1 MPVRPHLAAALAFLL
16 GGCTIATPFREAAPA
31 GPDAGGEVI
40 VALTE
45 ATLGPDRAARA
56 AFWDGVR
63 AVEQSLPDQ
72 RGLVGYS
79 LRREL
84 LGSRAW
90 TMTVWDSEED
100 LERFVRSPAHG
111 RAMRTGSR
119 AIAGQRFATVTRP
132 RAAGRMPWAEAL
144 DVLER
149 RGQGYR

>member
-1 MPVRPHLAAALAFLL
+1 MPVRPHLAAALALLL
-16 GGCTIATPFREAAPA
+16 GGCTIATPFREASPA
-31 GPDAGGEVI
+31 GPEAGGEVI

-45 ATLGPDRAARA
+45 ATLGPDRAART

-72 RGLVGYS
+72 RGLVGYA

-90 TMTVWDSEED
+90 TMTVWESEED
-100 LERFVRSPAHG
+100 LARFVRSQAHG
-111 RAMRTGSR
+111 AAIRTG
-119 AIAGQRFATVTRP
+119 APALAGQRFASVTRP
-132 RAAGRMPWAEAL
+132 RAAGPMPWAEAL

-149 RGQGYR
+149 KGQGYR